1 MKWNA
6 AKVGAASLVMGVL
19 GFSLGKLPLSYAKLD
34 PESEALLARAK
45 QASEQ
50 RISER
55 AAAGS
60 AAGRSSRSKSAANS
74 INEKFASLEEII
86 RGENALN
93 RGRAMLS
100 WIDSLAPSEFE
111 AAVAHFRSLGLTEER
126 PGEYAMLLT
135 AWAELD
141 PIAALAYTTENT
153 RGSMATDTVI
163 TAWASRDPESAILW
177 AKANHKGDGANPYMV
192 GIIRSIAG
200 QNMRRATELLV
211 DMPFSSERASALR
224 SMLPHLLKQGT
235 EAAKSWVDSLSDPRL
250 KDGARARLAEY
261 LAKNDPA
268 YASALLLESPGEAST
283 RSLDVV
289 YREWAKS
296 DPKAAEANLQKIP
309 KGQARTSIL
318 RGMVSSLTQ
327 ENPQLG
333 VDLMDRYPDEVDDR
347 MVLHFAWNAFDKD
360 PSLALTQAGRIQE
373 QGLRERMQRRGLSAW
388 RERDAQA
395 AQAWEEK
402 NLPRKP

>member
-1 MKWNA
+1 
-6 AKVGAASLVMGVL
+6 
-19 GFSLGKLPLSYAKLD
+19 
-34 PESEALLARAK
+34 
-45 QASEQ
+45 
-50 RISER
+50 
-55 AAAGS
+55 
-60 AAGRSSRSKSAANS
+60 
-74 INEKFASLEEII
+74 
-86 RGENALN
+86 
-93 RGRAMLS
+93 
-100 WIDSLAPSEFE
+100 
-111 AAVAHFRSLGLTEER
+111 
-126 PGEYAMLLT
+126 MLLT

-141 PIAALAYTTENT
+141 PMAALAYTTENT
-153 RGSMATDTVI
+153 RGGMATDTVL

-192 GIIRSIAG
+192 GIIRSIAA
-200 QNMRRATELLV
+200 QNMERATELLV

-235 EAAKSWVDSLSDPRL
+235 EVAESWVNALSDPRL

-283 RSLDVV
+283 RSLDIV
-289 YREWAKS
+289 YREWTKS
-296 DPKAAEANLQKIP
+296 DPKAAEASLEKIP
-309 KGQARTSIL
+309 KGPARTSIL
-318 RGMVSSLTQ
+318 RGMLPSLTQ
-327 ENPQLG
+327 GNPQAG

-360 PSLALTQAGRIQE
+360 PSLALTQAGRIKDQD
-373 QGLRERMQRRGLSAW
+373 LSKRMLNRGLSAW

-402 NLPRKP
+402 NLPKKH